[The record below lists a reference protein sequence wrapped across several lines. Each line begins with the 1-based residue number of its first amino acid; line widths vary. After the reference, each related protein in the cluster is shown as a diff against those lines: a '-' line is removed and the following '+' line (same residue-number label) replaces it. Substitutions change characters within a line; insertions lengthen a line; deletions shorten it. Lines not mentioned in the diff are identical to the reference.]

1 MKLYA
6 NEISSAT
13 SRVRIALAM
22 KGVQVDIVTVGILGD
37 GAENRQ
43 ADYLGINPQG
53 LVPALQT
60 DEGELLTQSLAIVEY
75 LDERFPLPPL
85 LPKDGAG
92 RAFSRSI
99 ALAIASEIHALVPP
113 RVAAHLARIP
123 GMGATGVV
131 AWIRHWILEGLSAVE
146 ARLATRRTG
155 PTWPAT
161 RRRSRTFSCSRNRST
176 PSARVSN
183 WSNGQISRRSWIGC
197 GTSRRLRR
205 MCRRRGADPGDG

>member
-131 AWIRHWILEGLSAVE
+131 AWSRHWILEGLSAVE

-155 PTWPAT
+155 PYVAGNTPTIADIFLFPQSINAERAGIELEQWPNIAE
-161 RRRSRTFSCSRNRST
+161 
-176 PSARVSN
+176 
-183 WSNGQISRRSWIGC
+183 IMD
-197 GTSRRLRR
+197 RLRDIKAFAENAPAA
-205 MCRRRGADPGDG
+205 RR

>member
-1 MKLYA
+1 MKLCA

-22 KGVQVDIVTVGILGD
+22 KGVQVEMVTVGILGD

-85 LPKDGAG
+85 LPKDARPRLLPLDRPGHRQRNPRAGATARG
-92 RAFSRSI
+92 G
-99 ALAIASEIHALVPP
+99 LP
-113 RVAAHLARIP
+113 RQDAR
-123 GMGATGVV
+123 MGATG
-131 AWIRHWILEGLSAVE
+131 GDVE
-146 ARLATRRTG
+146 PPLDPGRPDRRGSLASPPAAPA

-161 RRRSRTFSCSRNRST
+161 RRQSPTSSSSPKRST
-176 PSARVSN
+176 RSARASN
-183 WSNGQISRRSWIGC
+183 WSNGHTSPKSWIGC
-197 GTSRRLRR
+197 GT
-205 MCRRRGADPGDG
+205 

>member
-22 KGVQVDIVTVGILGD
+22 KGVQVDIVNVGILGD

-60 DEGELLTQSLAIVEY
+60 DDGELLTQSLAIVEY

-131 AWIRHWILEGLSAVE
+131 AWNRHWILEGLGAVE
-146 ARLATRRTG
+146 ARLAARRTG
-155 PTWPAT
+155 PYVAGNTPTIADIFLFPQSINAERAGIELEQWPNIAE
-161 RRRSRTFSCSRNRST
+161 
-176 PSARVSN
+176 
-183 WSNGQISRRSWIGC
+183 IMD
-197 GTSRRLRR
+197 RLRDIKAFAENAPAA
-205 MCRRRGADPGDG
+205 RR

>member
-22 KGVQVDIVTVGILGD
+22 KGVQVDMVTVGILGD

-60 DEGELLTQSLAIVEY
+60 DDGALLTQSLAIVEY

-113 RVAAHLARIP
+113 RVAAHLAKIP

-131 AWIRHWILEGLSAVE
+131 AWNRHWILEGLTAVE
-146 ARLATRRTG
+146 ARLAARRTG
-155 PTWPAT
+155 PFVAGNTPTIADIFLFPQSINAERAGIELEQWPNIAEI
-161 RRRSRTFSCSRNRST
+161 
-176 PSARVSN
+176 VD
-183 WSNGQISRRSWIGC
+183 
-197 GTSRRLRR
+197 RLRDVKAFAENAPAA
-205 MCRRRGADPGDG
+205 RR

>member
-22 KGVQVDIVTVGILGD
+22 KGVQVDMVTVGILGD

-60 DEGELLTQSLAIVEY
+60 DDGALLTQSLAIVEY

-85 LPKDGAG
+85 LPKDGVS

-113 RVAAHLARIP
+113 RVAAHLAKIP

-131 AWIRHWILEGLSAVE
+131 AWNRHWILEGLTAVE
-146 ARLATRRTG
+146 ARLAARRTG
-155 PTWPAT
+155 PFVAGNTPTIADIFLFPQSINAERAGIELEQWPNIAEI
-161 RRRSRTFSCSRNRST
+161 
-176 PSARVSN
+176 VD
-183 WSNGQISRRSWIGC
+183 
-197 GTSRRLRR
+197 RLRDVKAFAENAPAA
-205 MCRRRGADPGDG
+205 RR

>member
-155 PTWPAT
+155 PYVAGNTPTIADIFLFPQSINAERAGIELEQWPNIAE
-161 RRRSRTFSCSRNRST
+161 
-176 PSARVSN
+176 
-183 WSNGQISRRSWIGC
+183 IMD
-197 GTSRRLRR
+197 RLRDIKAFAENVPAAR
-205 MCRRRGADPGDG
+205 C

>member
-22 KGVQVDIVTVGILGD
+22 KGVQVDIVNVGILGD

-60 DEGELLTQSLAIVEY
+60 DDGELLTQSLAIVEY

-131 AWIRHWILEGLSAVE
+131 AWNRHWILEGLGAVE
-146 ARLATRRTG
+146 ARLAARRTG
-155 PTWPAT
+155 PYVAGNTPTIADIFLFPQSINAERAGIELEQWPNIAE
-161 RRRSRTFSCSRNRST
+161 
-176 PSARVSN
+176 
-183 WSNGQISRRSWIGC
+183 IMD
-197 GTSRRLRR
+197 RLRDINAFAENAPAA
-205 MCRRRGADPGDG
+205 RR

>member
-22 KGVQVDIVTVGILGD
+22 KGVQVDMVTVGILGD

-60 DEGELLTQSLAIVEY
+60 DDGALLTQSLAIVEY

-85 LPKDGAG
+85 LPKDGVG

-113 RVAAHLARIP
+113 RVAAHLAKIP

-131 AWIRHWILEGLSAVE
+131 AWNRHWILEGLTAVE
-146 ARLATRRTG
+146 ARLAARRTG
-155 PTWPAT
+155 PFVAGNTPTIADIFLFPQSINAERAGIELEQWPNIAEI
-161 RRRSRTFSCSRNRST
+161 
-176 PSARVSN
+176 VD
-183 WSNGQISRRSWIGC
+183 
-197 GTSRRLRR
+197 RLRDVKAFAENAPAA
-205 MCRRRGADPGDG
+205 RR

>member
-22 KGVQVDIVTVGILGD
+22 KGVQVDMVTVGILGD

-60 DEGELLTQSLAIVEY
+60 DDGALLTQSLAIVEY

-85 LPKDGAG
+85 LPRDGVG

-113 RVAAHLARIP
+113 RVAAHLAKIP

-131 AWIRHWILEGLSAVE
+131 AWNRHWILEGLTAVE
-146 ARLATRRTG
+146 ARLAARRTG
-155 PTWPAT
+155 PFVAGNTPTIADIFLFPQSINAERAGIELEQWPNIAEI
-161 RRRSRTFSCSRNRST
+161 
-176 PSARVSN
+176 VD
-183 WSNGQISRRSWIGC
+183 
-197 GTSRRLRR
+197 RLRDVKAFAENAPAA
-205 MCRRRGADPGDG
+205 RR